1 MTHPNLPNIHSLR
14 RAPSNNPGGE
24 SSVGGDITKDT
35 GDGVKTED
43 KENSRAPLVLKAAE
57 LFAYCSSLFVFD
69 SYTVKRFR

>member
-1 MTHPNLPNIHSLR
+1 MTHPKLPNIHSFR
-14 RAPSNNPGGE
+14 GAPSNNTGGE
-24 SSVGGDITKDT
+24 SSVGVTKDT

-57 LFAYCSSLFVFD
+57 LFAYCSSLFEFD